1 VSCANKYIVNST
13 DQVLIQ
19 QLVSQVPGISEK
31 GWKLIYKDYFPI
43 VRKVILKHNGTEQDA
58 IDIFQDGIII
68 LNRNLR
74 SGKFRCESSVKTYL
88 FSICKNLWLKEFQ
101 RQQRLSSID
110 HNAIYTTPDDI
121 GYLKN
126 VHVVTQLIDKLQEDC
141 RRILVEYYYNNK
153 SMSELKSM
161 FNVNSIQA
169 AKNKKWRCLSY
180 LVKLFKERGITSMEM
195 VNYE

>member
-1 VSCANKYIVNST
+1 VSSSS

-31 GWKLIYKDYFPI
+31 GWKLIYKDYFPM
-43 VRKVILKHNGTEQDA
+43 VRKLILQRNGTEQDA

-68 LNRNLR
+68 FNRNLKN
-74 SGKFRCESSVKTYL
+74 GKFRGESSIKTYL
-88 FSICKNLWLKEFQ
+88 FSICKNLWLKEFE
-101 RQQRLSSID
+101 RQQRQSSID
-110 HNAIYTTPDDI
+110 HNLIYTTADDI

-126 VHVVTQLIDKLQEDC
+126 VHVVTQLIDKLHEDC
-141 RRILVEYYYNNK
+141 RKILVEYYYNNK
-153 SMSELKSM
+153 SMSELKNM
-161 FNVNSIQA
+161 FNVNSVQA
-169 AKNKKWRCLSY
+169 AKNKKWRCLGY